1 MLSKIKVYGRLA
13 RFLGERSF
21 EAEISTPLHAFKFLL
36 ANFPHLERHMME
48 QNYCI
53 KVGNDEIDETEL
65 FNPIGQQEIKI
76 VPVATGSRGF
86 TRVLAGVALIGL
98 TVATGGF
105 GTFAASGGGFGAG
118 GALGFGAGTAGS
130 ITLGSSLAAAAGNLG
145 IYLALSG
152 AAQMLTPVPQ
162 PPGVS
167 EDPQSQNFSF
177 SGVQN
182 TSRAGTAIPV
192 IYGEI
197 FAGSLVVSAGIDTV
211 QIKGTA

>member
-65 FNPIGQQEIKI
+65 FNPIGQQEVKI
-76 VPVATGSRGF
+76 VPVVTGSRGL
-86 TRVLAGVALIGL
+86 TRVLAGAALIGL
-98 TVATGGF
+98 AIAAPAAGLGLGQGTSAFMFGTTGG
-105 GTFAASGGGFGAG
+105 GA
-118 GALGFGAGTAGS
+118 
-130 ITLGSSLAAAAGNLG
+130 LAAAAGNLG

>member
-36 ANFPHLERHMME
+36 ANFPNLERHMME

-76 VPVATGSRGF
+76 VPIVIGSKGATRI
-86 TRVLAGVALIGL
+86 LAGAALIGL
-98 TVATGGF
+98 AIAAPAVGLGLGQGTSPLFFGTTATGL
-105 GTFAASGGGFGAG
+105 G
-118 GALGFGAGTAGS
+118 GALT
-130 ITLGSSLAAAAGNLG
+130 AAAGNLG

-152 AAQMLTPVPQ
+152 TAQLLSPVPQ

-197 FAGSLVVSAGIDTV
+197 FAGSLVVSAGVDTV

>member
-53 KVGNDEIDETEL
+53 KVGKDEIDETEL

-76 VPVATGSRGF
+76 VPIAIGSRGV
-86 TRVLAGVALIGL
+86 TRVLAGAALIGL

-105 GTFAASGGGFGAG
+105 GTFAASGGGFAG
-118 GALGFGAGTAGS
+118 ISFGAGTVGN

-197 FAGSLVVSAGIDTV
+197 FAGSLVVSAGVDTV

>member
-13 RFLGERSF
+13 RFLGERTF

-53 KVGNDEIDETEL
+53 KVGKEEINETEL
-65 FNPIGQQEIKI
+65 FNPIGQQEIRI
-76 VPVATGSRGF
+76 VPVATGSRGL
-86 TRVLAGVALIGL
+86 TRVLAGVALVGL
-98 TVATGGF
+98 TLATGGAT
-105 GTFAASGGGFGAG
+105 GAAFSGISFTGAG
-118 GALGFGAGTAGS
+118 AGLGGA
-130 ITLGSSLAAAAGNLG
+130 LAAAAGNFG

-162 PPGVS
+162 PPGIS

>member
-36 ANFPHLERHMME
+36 ANFPHLDRHMME

-53 KVGNDEIDETEL
+53 KVGKDEIDETEL

-76 VPVATGSRGF
+76 VPVATGSRGV
-86 TRVLAGVALIGL
+86 TRVLAGVALVGL

-105 GTFAASGGGFGAG
+105 GTFAASGGGFAG
-118 GALGFGAGTAGS
+118 IGFGAGTAGS

>member
-53 KVGNDEIDETEL
+53 KVGKDEIDETEL

-76 VPVATGSRGF
+76 VPIAIGSRGV
-86 TRVLAGVALIGL
+86 TRVLAGAALIGL

-105 GTFAASGGGFGAG
+105 GTFAASGGGFAG
-118 GALGFGAGTAGS
+118 ISFGAGTVGN

>member
-13 RFLGERSF
+13 KFLGERTF
-21 EAEISTPLHAFKFLL
+21 EAEVKTPIDTFKFLL
-36 ANFPHLERHMME
+36 ANFPNLERHMKE
-48 QNYCI
+48 QNYCV
-53 KVGNDEIDETEL
+53 KVGKNDIDETQL
-65 FNPIGQQEIKI
+65 FDPMGEQEIKI
-76 VPVATGSRGF
+76 VPVAAGARRLG
-86 TRVLAGVALIGL
+86 RVLAGVALIG
-98 TVATGGF
+98 VAI
-105 GTFAASGGGFGAG
+105 ASGGAGF
-118 GALGFGAGTAGS
+118 ALGSGGIGFIGTGAVPSA
-130 ITLGSSLAAAAGNLG
+130 LAAAAGNFG

-152 AAQMLTPVPQ
+152 TAQMLTPVPK

>member
-13 RFLGERSF
+13 RFLGERTF

-48 QNYCI
+48 QNYCV
-53 KVGNDEIDETEL
+53 KVGKDEIDETEL
-65 FNPIGQQEIKI
+65 FNPIGQQEVKI
-76 VPVATGSRGF
+76 VPVATGSRGL
-86 TRVLAGVALIGL
+86 TRVLAGVALVGL

-105 GTFAASGGGFGAG
+105 GTFAASGGGFAG
-118 GALGFGAGTAGS
+118 ISFGAGTVGN
-130 ITLGSSLAAAAGNLG
+130 ITLASSLAAAAGNLG

>member
-13 RFLGERSF
+13 RFLGERTF

-48 QNYCI
+48 QNYCV
-53 KVGNDEIDETEL
+53 KVGKDEIDETEL

-86 TRVLAGVALIGL
+86 IRVLAGAALI
-98 TVATGGF
+98 
-105 GTFAASGGGFGAG
+105 TFAAVSGGASLAAGSGLTFGATS
-118 GALGFGAGTAGS
+118 A
-130 ITLGSSLAAAAGNLG
+130 TLGSALTAAAGNLG

-197 FAGSLVVSAGIDTV
+197 FTGSLVVSAGIDTV

>member
-21 EAEISTPLHAFKFLL
+21 EAEITTPLHAFKFLL

-53 KVGNDEIDETEL
+53 KVGKNEIDETEL

-86 TRVLAGVALIGL
+86 TRILAGVALIGL
-98 TVATGGF
+98 AIAAPAAGLGLGGGSPLLFGTTGG
-105 GTFAASGGGFGAG
+105 GA
-118 GALGFGAGTAGS
+118 
-130 ITLGSSLAAAAGNLG
+130 LAAAAGNLG

-152 AAQMLTPVPQ
+152 TAQMLTPVPQ